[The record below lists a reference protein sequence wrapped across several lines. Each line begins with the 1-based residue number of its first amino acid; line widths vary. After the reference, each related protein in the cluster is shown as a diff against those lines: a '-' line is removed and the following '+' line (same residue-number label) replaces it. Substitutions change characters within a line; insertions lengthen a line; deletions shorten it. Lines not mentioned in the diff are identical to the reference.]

1 MTKVDPRK
9 MIALGFAGFAF
20 GAYLASKITSD
31 WDFYELL
38 VPQIFRGCS
47 MMLCMVPINNLA
59 LGTMPPAMM
68 KNASGI
74 FNLTRN
80 LGGAVGL
87 AIINTILDKR
97 MDLHLER
104 LRESVIW
111 GRNVA
116 EETMANMT
124 AAMAA
129 RGSDAELAA
138 TKQMA
143 LMVRRQA
150 EVMALGDVFLVI
162 TAIYLSALW
171 LSALMRRPQMAG
183 GGGGGH

>member
-1 MTKVDPRK
+1 
-9 MIALGFAGFAF
+9 
-20 GAYLASKITSD
+20 
-31 WDFYELL
+31 
-38 VPQIFRGCS
+38 

-59 LGTMPPAMM
+59 LGTMPPERI
-68 KNASGI
+68 KNASGL

-80 LGGAVGL
+80 LGGAIGL

-104 LRESVIW
+104 LREATIW

-116 EETMANMT
+116 ETTMTQLTGAF
-124 AAMAA
+124 AA
-129 RGSDAELAA
+129 RGSDAALAA
-138 TKQMA
+138 TRQMA

-150 EVMALGDVFLVI
+150 EVMALADVFLCI
-162 TAIYLSALW
+162 AAIYVGALW
-171 LSALMRRPQMAG
+171 LAMLMKRPVAVGG